1 MLYDNYL
8 QAQILSQEVAVSQD
22 RIEAYDDLMH
32 RLEDDGLLERPIEF
46 LPTTEEMAERHRQGR
61 AMERP
66 ELCVLLAYA
75 KRSLKTSL
83 LESSLVDDPYL
94 DRELRGYFPPKV
106 VERFGHLLGR
116 HALRRELVA
125 TIIANDVVNSQGITF
140 VSRLCSETGAEQAEV
155 VRAYYVARAGHR
167 RRRPLGGH
175 RGARRHD
182 GPGRCRTS

>member
-1 MLYDNYL
+1 
-8 QAQILSQEVAVSQD
+8 
-22 RIEAYDDLMH
+22 
-32 RLEDDGLLERPIEF
+32 
-46 LPTTEEMAERHRQGR
+46 
-61 AMERP
+61 MERP

-75 KRSLKTSL
+75 KRSLKTAL

-125 TIIANDVVNSQGITF
+125 TIMANDVVNSQGITF

-155 VRAYYVARAGHR
+155 VRAYYIAREVTG

-175 RGARRHD
+175 RGARRHHGSVAAERAD
-182 GPGRCRTS
+182 GRRRLGWSRTSPAGTCCTRSRAASRT